1 MRKLETSIGIDELRV
16 SKATK
21 EVIVEH
27 GYDAFTIIM
36 AARHG
41 SLCKLDGI
49 DFSRARRITA
59 AVDELGF
66 IMHESETSARL
77 HMLLET
83 TFRPIPETASQY
95 EARTEFTDDQ
105 LRRFLKCID
114 RFLSLRE
121 IQILKMNFGLGAKA
135 PMTLER
141 IRKEFDFTSER
152 ARQYVAKSLR
162 RLRHP
167 LHRIELMKI
176 FPEWYGF
183 ASATLPYASI
193 PCNKPLVEMT
203 LDDLMFGLTAKT
215 YRLLTAAGI
224 TTVDQLT
231 RHTYAEI
238 LSMCGLKSCADNV
251 VRSLW
256 RIGCTLAPEKD
267 Y

>member
-1 MRKLETSIGIDELRV
+1 MRKLEASISIDELRV

-21 EVIVEH
+21 EVIAEH

-41 SLCKLDGI
+41 NLCKLDGI
-49 DFSRARRITA
+49 DFSRAKRITA

-66 IMHESETSARL
+66 IMHESEMSARL
-77 HMLLET
+77 RKLLDT
-83 TFRPIPETASQY
+83 TFKPIPETASQY
-95 EARTEFTDDQ
+95 EARTEFTDYQ
-105 LRRFLKCID
+105 LKRFLKCID
-114 RFLSLRE
+114 RFLSSRE
-121 IQILKMNFGLGAKA
+121 MQILKMNFGIGIGA
-135 PMTLER
+135 PMTLEQ
-141 IRKEFDFTSER
+141 IRKEFDFTRER
-152 ARQYVAKSLR
+152 ARQYVARSLR

-167 LHRIELMKI
+167 LHRIELMRI

-203 LDDLMFGLTAKT
+203 LDDLTFGLTAKT

-224 TTVDQLT
+224 KTADQLT

-238 LSMCGLKSCADNV
+238 LSICGLKSCADNV

-256 RIGCTLAPEKD
+256 RIGCTLTPEEE
-267 Y
+267 